1 MPRICSLLRIMAFI
15 RQCKLEDKTMEDIS
29 QILEFGFVAWDFI
42 LVIYE
47 SGWKNWLQIRTIN
60 HSGNIF
66 LLNFKRAL
74 FKNITLSN
82 VAKDK

>member
-1 MPRICSLLRIMAFI
+1 MVMPRICSLLRIMAFI

-47 SGWKNWLQIRTIN
+47 SG
-60 HSGNIF
+60 
-66 LLNFKRAL
+66 
-74 FKNITLSN
+74 
-82 VAKDK
+82 